1 MPFQS
6 RAFSINTRFISQAIT
21 HNDPSGRVKKIK
33 ARKDKKNWR
42 VESHYT
48 TINFAQPTKRFEL
61 LTPGLRDQCSNHWA
75 TEASL
80 TDLPNITF
88 NLISPIV
95 YNKRHLIFYLILST
109 IKRPKTLMKKHAFGI
124 CVRGG
129 AFFKK
134 HRFEN
139 ARFLMRKHIKKYAFV
154 EWKRISA
161 DRWKQNENATV
172 IENIL
177 LRFRWNV
184 CWIFCIRFN
193 WYWTM

>member
-80 TDLPNITF
+80 TDLPNIT
-88 NLISPIV
+88 LISPIV
-95 YNKRHLIFYLILST
+95 YNKTTENSDEKARIRNLFQRLS
-109 IKRPKTLMKKHAFGI
+109 L
-124 CVRGG
+124 
-129 AFFKK
+129 FKK

-139 ARFLMRKHIKKYAFV
+139 ARFLMRKHIKKYAFF

-161 DRWKQNENATV
+161 DRWIQNENAAV